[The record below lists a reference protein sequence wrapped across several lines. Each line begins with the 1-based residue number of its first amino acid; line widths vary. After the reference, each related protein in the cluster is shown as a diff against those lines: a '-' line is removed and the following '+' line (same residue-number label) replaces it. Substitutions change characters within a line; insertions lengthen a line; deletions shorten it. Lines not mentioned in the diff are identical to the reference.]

1 MFHNNITTTTF
12 IVYNTLS
19 NALKTLFIYTKRKKK
34 LASWNFHSHNLFTA
48 GWNQTIPYNKL
59 FWAGSWP
66 SYGVQKGPIY
76 GTTTD
81 LYTKLNSFK
90 WLTISIYPDFVC
102 QVHCTR
108 GKGTCFLLYLFHR
121 NEKYMK
127 QMSVQRGYNFH
138 MYDAW
143 LRIQNRIS
151 LHD

>member
-1 MFHNNITTTTF
+1 M
-12 IVYNTLS
+12 
-19 NALKTLFIYTKRKKK
+19 
-34 LASWNFHSHNLFTA
+34 ASWNFHSHNLFTA

-59 FWAGSWP
+59 FWVGSWP

-108 GKGTCFLLYLFHR
+108 GKGTCFIHGEPFYTYSTGMINIWNKCLYKEGIISICMMQDYVFKTACL
-121 NEKYMK
+121 YMIK
-127 QMSVQRGYNFH
+127 CLYCKKEW
-138 MYDAW
+138 DIKAK
-143 LRIQNRIS
+143 L
-151 LHD
+151 